1 MQRRRKGEIRRRK
14 PTRIPKIRFT
24 LFCEG
29 RKMEPEYFRA
39 LKNLYSGS
47 LVSIG
52 DKGRSPITLARKAL
66 EFVESNGA
74 TGRGGRR
81 RNHFEERDE
90 VWVVFDRDEH
100 ARFDEAVSLCKANRI
115 GVARSNP
122 CFEVWLILH
131 MADYDRQ
138 DERARVKREFARLCS
153 GHDQELARNA
163 SFEELMAGV
172 ECAEVRSEKLNQKR
186 EDEGQAYG
194 RPSTTVGELTKA
206 IRKASNQVGGS

>member
-115 GVARSNP
+115 GVPSKRGCYHAPLLTEP
-122 CFEVWLILH
+122 C
-131 MADYDRQ
+131 
-138 DERARVKREFARLCS
+138 ER
-153 GHDQELARNA
+153 D
-163 SFEELMAGV
+163 
-172 ECAEVRSEKLNQKR
+172 
-186 EDEGQAYG
+186 
-194 RPSTTVGELTKA
+194 
-206 IRKASNQVGGS
+206 